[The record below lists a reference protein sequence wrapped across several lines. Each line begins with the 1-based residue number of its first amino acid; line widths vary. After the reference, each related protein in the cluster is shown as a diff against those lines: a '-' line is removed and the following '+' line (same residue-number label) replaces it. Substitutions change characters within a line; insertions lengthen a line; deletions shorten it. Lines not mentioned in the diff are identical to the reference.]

1 MESRLVNVRLD
12 EKRVRKVETL
22 RKRGVSLSA
31 VVREAIDARFA
42 ALDRPDSPRDATA
55 IVGRI
60 FDRYPDPPG
69 QPRRRYDVHDRRA
82 ARAAVVRNLR
92 RAR

>member
-1 MESRLVNVRLD
+1 MGSRLVNVRLD
-12 EKRVRKVETL
+12 DKRVRKVETL
-22 RKRGVSLSA
+22 RERGLSLSA

-42 ALDRPDSPRDATA
+42 ALDRPGSPRDAGA

-69 QPRRRYDVHDRRA
+69 QAPRRYDVHDRRA
-82 ARAAVVRNLR
+82 ARTAILRKLR